1 MKQHQINKCRNMM
14 YTQQLS
20 HLPFTLEELPERL
33 NAINPQKYAYIVHNK
48 DIGENGKPVDDHLHL
63 MLTFKNARSI
73 NSIAKA
79 LGDKPQYIERYDRQA
94 ENGYSYLVHR
104 TENAKNKFQYDVASV
119 TANFDYPEFIRE
131 IEKKVLKTLKVFWIF
146 GTAGTGKTSLAKQIV
161 KKENLSLFMSGS
173 SKDMFQNYNGEN
185 AIIIDDLRPRTINYE
200 DLLRITDP
208 HSIEFGIN
216 APSRYYDKAL
226 ACELIIITSPFS
238 PRDYYFR
245 EILTAEQRRID
256 TFAQLERRI
265 LLTLFLDMDFIFQV
279 AYNRQSEQYEKD
291 YATKK
296 VNNLSEKARPLKE
309 GTRPE
314 DVFEKL
320 FDEGKR

>member
-1 MKQHQINKCRNMM
+1 
-14 YTQQLS
+14 
-20 HLPFTLEELPERL
+20 
-33 NAINPQKYAYIVHNK
+33 
-48 DIGENGKPVDDHLHL
+48 
-63 MLTFKNARSI
+63 
-73 NSIAKA
+73 
-79 LGDKPQYIERYDRQA
+79 
-94 ENGYSYLVHR
+94 
-104 TENAKNKFQYDVASV
+104 
-119 TANFDYPEFIRE
+119 
-131 IEKKVLKTLKVFWIF
+131 
-146 GTAGTGKTSLAKQIV
+146 
-161 KKENLSLFMSGS
+161 
-173 SKDMFQNYNGEN
+173 MFQNYNGEN
-185 AIIIDDLRPRTINYE
+185 AIIIDDLRPHAINYE

-208 HSIEFGIN
+208 HSIECGIN